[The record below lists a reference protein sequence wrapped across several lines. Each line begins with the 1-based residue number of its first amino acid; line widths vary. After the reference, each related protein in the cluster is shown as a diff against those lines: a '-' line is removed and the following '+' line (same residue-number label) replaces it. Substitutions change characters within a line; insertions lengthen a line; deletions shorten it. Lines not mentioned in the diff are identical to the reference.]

1 MSIARN
7 KNSRICHAMAAI
19 EKIMIIQINEKK
31 NTKQKKGIQSSM
43 RRRKKT
49 VFCIRRAP
57 LMNSPTKSSQ

>member
-31 NTKQKKGIQSSM
+31 IQNKKKEFN
-43 RRRKKT
+43 RT
-49 VFCIRRAP
+49 
-57 LMNSPTKSSQ
+57 